1 MTCLSLV
8 APEPELFRAL
18 SLTPILAPQGLSPNT
33 EPTQAKTWAF
43 KLVGSNKHLVT
54 FELEARVHVFSDFC
68 AFLSEV
74 SELVLLPFT
83 SIVDACRGECVYAH
97 MYMHTHIH
105 TCMHRHTHTHKYA
118 HALVHS
124 FRVNSFK
131 VLC

>member
-83 SIVDACRGECVYAH
+83 SIVDACRGESVCMHTCTCTHTYIHACTVTH
-97 MYMHTHIH
+97 THINMHTH
-105 TCMHRHTHTHKYA
+105 
-118 HALVHS
+118 
-124 FRVNSFK
+124 
-131 VLC
+131 LCTRSG